1 MSIKALRGMKDI
13 LPPLSRTYLQFIQE
27 ASKTAQNYG
36 FEYIETPL
44 LEETAL
50 FRRSVGESSDIV
62 GKEMYQFVDKGG
74 NNVVLR
80 PEGTA
85 SVVRSFIEH
94 KLDKKGGI
102 HRFFYYGPM
111 FRYERPQKG
120 RFRQFHQFGVESF
133 GEPSV
138 YEDAAIILLAKE
150 ILDHFEIGHTL
161 KINSLGCPTCL
172 PPYRQKLIEFLQNHE
187 DICEDCKRRRELNPI
202 RTLDC
207 KNPHCQEIYKE
218 APKLLEHLCE
228 ECQSEFDK
236 LQELLRNERVDF
248 EIDEHLVRGLDYYT
262 RTAFEFISTDLGAQ
276 NAVAGGGRYDNLV
289 ELLGGKPTP
298 AIGFAIGIER
308 ILDLLPDQ
316 RAPREGIYMG
326 VLDPE
331 ALDLAFDLATKK
343 RKTTKVFLEYKP
355 KSLKAHLKSA
365 DRHNA
370 RYAAIIGEEEL
381 QKGTIWLKD
390 LEQKRERSIHIS
402 HFLELE

>member
-13 LPPLSRTYLQFIQE
+13 LPPLSHKYLRFIQA
-27 ASKTAQNYG
+27 ASKLAQNYS
-36 FEYIETPL
+36 FDYIETPL

-62 GKEMYQFVDKGG
+62 GKEMYQFIDKGG
-74 NNVVLR
+74 NDVVLR

-94 KLDKKGGI
+94 KLDKKGGV
-102 HRFFYYGPM
+102 HRFYYHGSM

-150 ILDHFEIGHTL
+150 ILDHFEIGYTL

-172 PPYRQKLIEFLQNHE
+172 PPYRQKLVEFLQSHE
-187 DICEDCKRRRELNPI
+187 DICDDCKRRRDLNPI

-218 APKLLEHLCE
+218 APKLLNHLCS
-228 ECQSEFDK
+228 ECQREFDK
-236 LQELLRNERVDF
+236 LQELLRNEGVDF

-262 RTAFEFISTDLGAQ
+262 RTAFEFVSTELGAQ

-289 ELLGGKPTP
+289 ELLGGRATP
-298 AIGFAIGIER
+298 AVGFAIGIER
-308 ILDLLPDQ
+308 ILDLLPDEV
-316 RAPREGIYMG
+316 PSREGIYIG

-343 RKTTKVFLEYKP
+343 RKTAKVFLEYKP

-370 RYAAIIGEEEL
+370 KYAAIIGEEEL
-381 QKGTIWLKD
+381 KQNTIWIKD
-390 LEQKRERSIHIS
+390 LEKKSESTIDIPC
-402 HFLELE
+402 FLEL